1 MYGGGFKFFFGQGM
15 GKKISSKGL
24 SMIFK
29 IDFDHTFDCL
39 EIMRTI
45 REFVLGVQNI
55 GVSS

>member
-1 MYGGGFKFFFGQGM
+1 MVVGLNFFFGQGK
-15 GKKISSKGL
+15 GKKSRQKGL